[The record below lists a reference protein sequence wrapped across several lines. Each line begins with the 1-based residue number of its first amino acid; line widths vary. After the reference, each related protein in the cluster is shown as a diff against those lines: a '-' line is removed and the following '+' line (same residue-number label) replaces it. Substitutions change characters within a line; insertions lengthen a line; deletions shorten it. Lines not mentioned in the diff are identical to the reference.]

1 MWQTRRFL
9 LLFKLHLW
17 LQLPQKNLRC
27 YNNSMAIALRK
38 QIARNKINTIIAMAV
53 FVALVSLIGW
63 LFAWL
68 FSNPNILLWCVVIS
82 TIYALFQYFFSDKL
96 AIASAGAKEAD
107 PDEQSRYFRI
117 VKKLTEDAKV
127 PMPRLYIINDS
138 APNAFATGRDP
149 EHSAIAVTVGLLEI
163 MDDKELRAVL
173 AHELSHVR
181 NFDIRVSMITFGLT
195 SVVGLLSDFGLRV
208 LWYSDRDTED
218 NSPVGMLF
226 VLLVLALSPLISVIV
241 QLAISRQRE
250 YLADASSVSITGDA
264 DSMINAL
271 RKLDAHNRPMRQ
283 QNVATEAMYISNP
296 LKKSVLSRFFSTHPP
311 IEARIERL
319 ESVKK

>member
-1 MWQTRRFL
+1 
-9 LLFKLHLW
+9 
-17 LQLPQKNLRC
+17 
-27 YNNSMAIALRK
+27 MATALRK
-38 QIARNKINTIIAMAV
+38 QIARNKINTILAMVA
-53 FVALVSLIGW
+53 FVAIISVIGW

-68 FSNPNILLWCVVIS
+68 FNNPSILIWCVVIS
-82 TIYALFQYFFSDKL
+82 AAYALFQYFFSDKL
-96 AIASAGAKEAD
+96 AIASAGAKDAD

-117 VKKLTEDAKV
+117 VKKLSEDAKI

-149 EHSAIAVTVGLLEI
+149 EHSAVAVTTGLLDI

-208 LWYSDRDTED
+208 LWYSDRDAED

-226 VLLVLALSPLISVIV
+226 VLLVLVLSPIVSVIV

-271 RKLDAHNRPMRQ
+271 RKLDAHNRPMHQ
-283 QNVATEAMYISNP
+283 QNIATEAMYISNP